1 MTIELDINESTLGY
15 NDKDELMLKIT
26 ENPAVHFTDDGLFVD
41 APPGEDTP
49 GGTGYTG
56 KYDSEGLRLGAN
68 CPFGSNSHP
77 DVEEEGIIT
86 CTNIVHKVFESR
98 TADGSDLIGF
108 RNQIDCTFAGDMYR
122 VSKGDG
128 TYDYYLITET
138 EPQTAT
144 GQCGNMIRA
153 SVLLGSW

>member
-1 MTIELDINESTLGY
+1 MTIALDINESTLTY
-15 NDKDELMLKIT
+15 DKSGSLSLKIKNNDNVRFT
-26 ENPAVHFTDDGLFVD
+26 PAGLYVK
-41 APPGEDTP
+41 AAPGEDTP

-56 KYDSEGLRLGAN
+56 KYDSEGIRLGAN
-68 CPFGSNSHP
+68 CPFGSNTHP
-77 DVEEEGIIT
+77 DIEEEGIIT
-86 CTNIVHKVFESR
+86 CTNIVHKIFESR
-98 TADGSDLIGF
+98 SADGSDLIGF

-138 EPQTAT
+138 EPQSAT
-144 GQCGNMIRA
+144 GQCGNLIRS